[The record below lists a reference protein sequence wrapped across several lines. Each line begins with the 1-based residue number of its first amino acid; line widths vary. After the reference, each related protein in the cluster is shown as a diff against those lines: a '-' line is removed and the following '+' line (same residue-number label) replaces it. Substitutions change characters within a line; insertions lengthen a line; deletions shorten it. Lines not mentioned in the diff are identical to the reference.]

1 MNEIEI
7 ALWSLCVES
16 NTNTE
21 FDQTAILLVTA
32 YQTKV
37 NLLKYT
43 RII

>member
-21 FDQTAILLVTA
+21 LDQSTILLVTA
-32 YQTKV
+32 CQIKV
-37 NLLKYT
+37 NLIKYP